1 MNTIDNE
8 KSYSRKNIN
17 QKVSF
22 PNLFNNTYK
31 SSIISANSHKNLFFN
46 SNNNNSRILAPIK
59 NKNNFHINRKKISE
73 LNFIHMLNLDNKV
86 TNIINTDLN
95 LKKQKLKIDNNITIK
110 NFRLGVHKK
119 KEEENNKENNENE
132 KDNNNNNIIKKEK
145 DNEDN
150 VEKLETN
157 LKDKEKI
164 LEKKFGIKLDNLNK
178 AKNEIKNISDKLDEI
193 NKEIENDKMEEKI
206 LVDYANEFDTNYEKN
221 LDLVNEDNEYMNDNM
236 YLNQQQNNINKSSN
250 HLYEMNKKM
259 NKEFEK
265 KNKLI
270 LFRQKREKKKKLLRE
285 NILDKEELKLKLQS
299 ELTKKKSEL
308 TKVKEDF
315 LSVRDNLIN
324 RYHIKLYE
332 GISFHNE
339 GLPSIIKEIWKL
351 NAEVDIN
358 FMPSYLDPQSIQ
370 YLFQR
375 ARQSMVINHIRQEI
389 KEAENDFIFNLK
401 EWRND
406 DDDDEIDLIENKRN
420 NNKFFNLRDKN
431 KNKNSTFDENE
442 LFKTKISDISV
453 SYLEP
458 YPKTKQF
465 IIDYRRNHPQK
476 FRKEM
481 PKLKYKNL
489 KFKSYDI
496 PPRIIEKNKK
506 IEKLKFI
513 LEITLKQNELNDK
526 REVERLNKEFTLNNY
541 GEKYKVNVETL
552 FGAIFGDKKNEMLI
566 YYSRLEKDLRDNN
579 KLIQFHTKYNSIKYK

>member
-46 SNNNNSRILAPIK
+46 SNNNNSRILVPIK

-132 KDNNNNNIIKKEK
+132 KDNNNNIIKKEK

-406 DDDDEIDLIENKRN
+406 DDDDEFDINENKRN

-579 KLIQFHTKYNSIKYK
+579 KLIQFHTKYNSMKYK

>member
-132 KDNNNNNIIKKEK
+132 KDNNNNIIKKEK

-406 DDDDEIDLIENKRN
+406 DDDDEFDINENKRN

-579 KLIQFHTKYNSIKYK
+579 KLIQFHTKYNSMKYK

>member
-132 KDNNNNNIIKKEK
+132 KDNNNNIIKKEK

-406 DDDDEIDLIENKRN
+406 DDDDEFDINENKRN

-579 KLIQFHTKYNSIKYK
+579 KLIQFHTKYNIMKYK

>member
-132 KDNNNNNIIKKEK
+132 KDNNNNIIKKEK

-193 NKEIENDKMEEKI
+193 NKEIENDKIEEKI

-406 DDDDEIDLIENKRN
+406 DDDDEFDINENKRN

-579 KLIQFHTKYNSIKYK
+579 KLIQFHTKYNSMKYK

>member
-119 KEEENNKENNENE
+119 KEEENNKENNVNE
-132 KDNNNNNIIKKEK
+132 KDNNNIIKKEK

-324 RYHIKLYE
+324 KYHIKLYE

-406 DDDDEIDLIENKRN
+406 DDDDEFDINENKRN

-541 GEKYKVNVETL
+541 GEKYKINVETL
-552 FGAIFGDKKNEMLI
+552 FGAIFGEKKNEMLN

>member
-86 TNIINTDLN
+86 TNIINNDLN

-132 KDNNNNNIIKKEK
+132 KDNNNNIIKKEK

-324 RYHIKLYE
+324 KYHIKLYE

-406 DDDDEIDLIENKRN
+406 DDDDEFDINENKRN
-420 NNKFFNLRDKN
+420 NNKFFNLRD

-579 KLIQFHTKYNSIKYK
+579 KLIQFHTKYNSMKYK

>member
-73 LNFIHMLNLDNKV
+73 LNFIHMLNIDNKV

-132 KDNNNNNIIKKEK
+132 KDNNNNIIKKEK

-406 DDDDEIDLIENKRN
+406 DDDDEFDINENKRN

-506 IEKLKFI
+506 IDKLKFI

-579 KLIQFHTKYNSIKYK
+579 KLIQFHTKYNSMKYK

>member
-1 MNTIDNE
+1 
-8 KSYSRKNIN
+8 
-17 QKVSF
+17 
-22 PNLFNNTYK
+22 
-31 SSIISANSHKNLFFN
+31 
-46 SNNNNSRILAPIK
+46 
-59 NKNNFHINRKKISE
+59 
-73 LNFIHMLNLDNKV
+73 MLNLDNKV

-119 KEEENNKENNENE
+119 KEEENDKEKNVNE
-132 KDNNNNNIIKKEK
+132 KDNNNNIIKKEK

-193 NKEIENDKMEEKI
+193 NKEIENDRMEEKI

-406 DDDDEIDLIENKRN
+406 DDDDEFDINENKRN

-506 IEKLKFI
+506 IDKLKFI

-579 KLIQFHTKYNSIKYK
+579 KLIQFHTKYNSMKYK

>member
-1 MNTIDNE
+1 
-8 KSYSRKNIN
+8 
-17 QKVSF
+17 
-22 PNLFNNTYK
+22 
-31 SSIISANSHKNLFFN
+31 
-46 SNNNNSRILAPIK
+46 
-59 NKNNFHINRKKISE
+59 
-73 LNFIHMLNLDNKV
+73 
-86 TNIINTDLN
+86 
-95 LKKQKLKIDNNITIK
+95 
-110 NFRLGVHKK
+110 
-119 KEEENNKENNENE
+119 
-132 KDNNNNNIIKKEK
+132 
-145 DNEDN
+145 
-150 VEKLETN
+150 
-157 LKDKEKI
+157 
-164 LEKKFGIKLDNLNK
+164 
-178 AKNEIKNISDKLDEI
+178 
-193 NKEIENDKMEEKI
+193 
-206 LVDYANEFDTNYEKN
+206 
-221 LDLVNEDNEYMNDNM
+221 MNDNM

-270 LFRQKREKKKKLLRE
+270 IFRQKREKKRKLLRE

-406 DDDDEIDLIENKRN
+406 DDDDEFDINENKRN
-420 NNKFFNLRDKN
+420 NNKFFNIRDKN

-506 IEKLKFI
+506 
-513 LEITLKQNELNDK
+513 N
-526 REVERLNKEFTLNNY
+526 
-541 GEKYKVNVETL
+541 
-552 FGAIFGDKKNEMLI
+552 
-566 YYSRLEKDLRDNN
+566 
-579 KLIQFHTKYNSIKYK
+579 